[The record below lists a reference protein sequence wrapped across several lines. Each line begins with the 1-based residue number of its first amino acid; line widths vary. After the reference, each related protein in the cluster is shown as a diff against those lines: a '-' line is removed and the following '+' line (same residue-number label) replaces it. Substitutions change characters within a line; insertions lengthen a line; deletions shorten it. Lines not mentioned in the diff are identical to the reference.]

1 MKRIVSL
8 LLTLCL
14 LGVLS
19 VSAASN
25 SPALT
30 YRTSGDNVELTL
42 EGVAQSVTALQV
54 TLELDGS
61 CPDASFTPASGSFY
75 SPDCLVETKNGKTS
89 VTVYLVADSAVSGN
103 GLRLGSL
110 IPGASYR
117 LPSSAG
123 VKLLDRS
130 LTPIAS
136 IGQIPLSVPSSG
148 SDGGGSG
155 SGSGSGSGGGSGSS
169 SISRKI
175 KVANCEHGS
184 VTVKPANASTGT
196 TVTLTAVPD
205 SGYVLES
212 IRVTD
217 SRGREVELTEAGLN
231 KRTFKMPAYEVE
243 VHAVFAPGEDTFKMP
258 FSDIASDAWCFDAV
272 RYVYENGLMNG
283 TTATTFTP
291 NATTTRGMIVA
302 ILYRLEGS
310 PDAGT
315 SKFSDVN
322 PSAYYASAVA
332 WASENGVVNGY
343 GDNTFK
349 PNNPI
354 TREQM
359 AAFLFRYATLKE
371 QDVSPRADLSPF
383 TDASQ
388 IAPYAVE
395 AIQWANAQGLVNGT
409 SATTLAPKG
418 NATRAQVAV
427 ILSRFA
433 QKMQA

>member
-1 MKRIVSL
+1 MKRIVTF

-14 LGVLS
+14 LGVLPA
-19 VSAASN
+19 AASETP
-25 SPALT
+25 SLA
-30 YRTSGDNVELTL
+30 YRTSGNETELTL
-42 EGVAQSVTALQV
+42 KGVAENVTALQV
-54 TLELDGS
+54 TLELDGD
-61 CPDASFTPASGSFY
+61 CPNASFTPASGGFY
-75 SPDCLVETKNGKTS
+75 SPKCLVETASGKTS
-89 VTVYLVADSAVSGN
+89 VTIYLVADGTVSGN
-103 GLRLGSL
+103 DLTLGTL

-117 LPSSAG
+117 LPSSAE
-123 VKLLDRS
+123 VKLLDRG
-130 LTPIAS
+130 LKPIAS
-136 IGQIPLSVPSSG
+136 IGQLPLSASG
-148 SDGGGSG
+148 SGGASG
-155 SGSGSGSGGGSGSS
+155 SGSGSGSGGGSGSGS
-169 SISRKI
+169 SSGVSRKV
-175 KVANCEHGS
+175 KVAASEHGS
-184 VTVKPANASTGT
+184 VTVKPANAYAGA
-196 TVTLTAVPD
+196 TVTLTVVPD

-212 IRVTD
+212 LRVVD
-217 SRGREVELTEAGLN
+217 SRGREVELTETGSN
-231 KRTFKMPAYEVE
+231 RHTFKMPAYEVE
-243 VHAVFAPGEDTFKMP
+243 IHAVFVPGEDAFEMP
-258 FSDIASDAWCFDAV
+258 FADIAPDAWCFDAV

-283 TTATTFTP
+283 TTASTFTP

-315 SKFSDVN
+315 SRFSDVN
-322 PSAYYASAVA
+322 ASAYYASAVA

-343 GDNTFK
+343 ADGTFK

-359 AAFLFRYATLKE
+359 AAFLFRYAALKE

-383 TDASQ
+383 ADASQ
-388 IAPYAVE
+388 IASYAVE

>member
-1 MKRIVSL
+1 
-8 LLTLCL
+8 
-14 LGVLS
+14 
-19 VSAASN
+19 
-25 SPALT
+25 
-30 YRTSGDNVELTL
+30 
-42 EGVAQSVTALQV
+42 
-54 TLELDGS
+54 
-61 CPDASFTPASGSFY
+61 
-75 SPDCLVETKNGKTS
+75 
-89 VTVYLVADSAVSGN
+89 
-103 GLRLGSL
+103 
-110 IPGASYR
+110 
-117 LPSSAG
+117 
-123 VKLLDRS
+123 
-130 LTPIAS
+130 
-136 IGQIPLSVPSSG
+136 
-148 SDGGGSG
+148 
-155 SGSGSGSGGGSGSS
+155 
-169 SISRKI
+169 
-175 KVANCEHGS
+175 
-184 VTVKPANASTGT
+184 
-196 TVTLTAVPD
+196 
-205 SGYVLES
+205 
-212 IRVTD
+212 
-217 SRGREVELTEAGLN
+217 
-231 KRTFKMPAYEVE
+231 
-243 VHAVFAPGEDTFKMP
+243 
-258 FSDIASDAWCFDAV
+258 
-272 RYVYENGLMNG
+272 
-283 TTATTFTP
+283 
-291 NATTTRGMIVA
+291 MIVA